1 MQLFVR
7 AVITGFGLALG
18 AALYRKVARKL
29 GIDEEPDDKKR
40 ERDGETVSSTPAT

>member
-18 AALYRKVARKL
+18 AAIFRKLAREL
-29 GIDEEPDDKKR
+29 GIDDDAEKP
-40 ERDGETVSSTPAT
+40 RDQVPQTSTQET